1 MCAAIDYNL
10 DYAKMFLVFGL
21 ILSGGSVC
29 FASEDQLEDYYQ
41 SIPVYFTE
49 IGLFRQNYIT
59 FVERFCERRQIKL
72 ERNS

>member
-29 FASEDQLEDYYQ
+29 FASQDQLDDYYQ

-49 IGLFRQNYIT
+49 IG
-59 FVERFCERRQIKL
+59 
-72 ERNS
+72 